1 MSQEHVTKILI
12 DLGLTQ
18 KDSEVYIFLAK
29 KGSMKARDILKAL
42 GMNKV
47 QLYRSLKN
55 LQNKGMVESTL
66 EFPARFTA
74 VSFEKVLDLFIK
86 AKKDEAQN
94 IEKNRNAMLSH
105 WRSFDIAETAA
116 PSDRFMVIE
125 GRSYIYAKIFQM
137 VKETKKEFLAITSSL
152 GIVRA
157 DKADIIKTFVKLKI
171 PFRILTNVSLQNV
184 ETIKRVLKEIIISTQ
199 NCAGRHIDLDAKF
212 FPRFMIRDEEEII
225 FFITPKEDMSIT
237 SQEDTGLWTNNK
249 ALIHAFKVFF
259 EELWR
264 NATDI
269 QKKIVEI
276 ETGQLATETY
286 VIKDAETAYERY
298 KEIVGLAKEEIMSM
312 TSPKGL
318 IRSLDWPLKE
328 WHEIGVSIR
337 IMAPITSE
345 NLKAAQELSKYCQIR
360 HVPTSYIRTTII
372 DGKHLFLFKMPP
384 PDQENL
390 KPMTYFDNV
399 FYTNDSE
406 YVHRM
411 KDMLNDIWN
420 SSKDISAVK
429 LESVTRAPAP
439 TISPSDSVSTIVETM
454 AKKDVGAVIIVQD
467 ERPLG
472 IITEKDILN
481 RVINAQKD
489 PNKTYA
495 KDIMTTPLITVD
507 VDKTIREALDI
518 MHNNHIRRLA
528 VVRGENLAGLVT
540 ERRALEAFRNKN
552 FKV

>member
-1 MSQEHVTKILI
+1 
-12 DLGLTQ
+12 
-18 KDSEVYIFLAK
+18 
-29 KGSMKARDILKAL
+29 
-42 GMNKV
+42 
-47 QLYRSLKN
+47 
-55 LQNKGMVESTL
+55 
-66 EFPARFTA
+66 
-74 VSFEKVLDLFIK
+74 
-86 AKKDEAQN
+86 
-94 IEKNRNAMLSH
+94 
-105 WRSFDIAETAA
+105 
-116 PSDRFMVIE
+116 
-125 GRSYIYAKIFQM
+125 
-137 VKETKKEFLAITSSL
+137 
-152 GIVRA
+152 
-157 DKADIIKTFVKLKI
+157 
-171 PFRILTNVSLQNV
+171 
-184 ETIKRVLKEIIISTQ
+184 
-199 NCAGRHIDLDAKF
+199 
-212 FPRFMIRDEEEII
+212 
-225 FFITPKEDMSIT
+225 
-237 SQEDTGLWTNNK
+237 
-249 ALIHAFKVFF
+249 
-259 EELWR
+259 
-264 NATDI
+264 
-269 QKKIVEI
+269 
-276 ETGQLATETY
+276 
-286 VIKDAETAYERY
+286 
-298 KEIVGLAKEEIMSM
+298 
-312 TSPKGL
+312 
-318 IRSLDWPLKE
+318 
-328 WHEIGVSIR
+328 
-337 IMAPITSE
+337 
-345 NLKAAQELSKYCQIR
+345 
-360 HVPTSYIRTTII
+360 
-372 DGKHLFLFKMPP
+372 MPP

-507 VDKTIREALDI
+507 IDKTIREALDI